1 MRNREQAAHGLN
13 SVENLV
19 DSLMQQKQLL
29 LRVLTHRIDAE
40 KYNAATAEVSWQVWQ
55 LADWIAIHS
64 V

>member
-55 LADWIAIHS
+55 
-64 V
+64 